1 MTQESEKIDSMKLDS
16 DSLTALFEPI
26 VEGLGFTLWGVEYR
40 HSQHHALVKVY
51 IDHEDGITVD
61 NCSDVSHQ
69 ISGVLDVEDPI
80 SVAYTLEVSSPGV
93 ERPLMKRDH
102 YLKYVGH
109 DIKVRL
115 SWAVNERRNFL
126 GTLTQVGEE
135 NIEIEVDGELFELPL
150 NAVKRANLIYSEVN

>member
-1 MTQESEKIDSMKLDS
+1 MKLDA
-16 DSLTALFEPI
+16 DGLTALFTPI
-26 VEGLGFTLWGVEYR
+26 VQGLGYTLWGVEYR

-61 NCSDVSHQ
+61 DCSDVSHQ

-93 ERPLMKRDH
+93 ERPLMKQEHFLR
-102 YLKYVGH
+102 YVGE

-115 SWAVNERRNFL
+115 SWAVNERKNFL
-126 GTLTQVGEE
+126 GKLTHVDEDNFKIQ
-135 NIEIEVDGELFELPL
+135 VDGVLYELPL
-150 NAVKRANLIYSEVN
+150 NAVKRANLIYKEIN

>member
-1 MTQESEKIDSMKLDS
+1 MKLDS
-16 DSLTALFEPI
+16 DGLTALFTPI

-93 ERPLMKRDH
+93 ERPLMRPEH
-102 YLKYVGH
+102 YLKYIGQ

-115 SWAVNERRNFL
+115 SWAVNERKNFL
-126 GTLTQVGEE
+126 GKLTQASDDDITI
-135 NIEIEVDGELFELPL
+135 NVDGELFELPL
-150 NAVKRANLIYSEVN
+150 NAVKRANLIYREINKAL